1 MTKKTNNLSASLRQ
15 KIQNI
20 IHQEDGFSF
29 IEVII
34 VIAMI
39 LILSAILIPSYFGFV
54 ESAREANVKI
64 SAQNMYTAV
73 QMANLSLEDISTS
86 KDLFDELQRLNPAL
100 VGIGAVFDVSKTT
113 NENDEDDYLEVAKLT
128 GNDPTEVSPLLIAK
142 IAAALSS
149 AFFSTLAIS
158 STRTPDAPISA
169 TLCFTISIAFA

>member
-15 KIQNI
+15 KIKNI

-29 IEVII
+29 VEVII

-73 QMANLSLEDISTS
+73 QMAKLELGSLEDS
-86 KDLFDELQRLNPAL
+86 KDLFVELKKLNPNLA
-100 VGIGAVFDVSKTT
+100 GIKASDSDKTFLSADT
-113 NENDEDDYLEVAKLT
+113 YSDNENV
-128 GNDPTEVSPLLIAK
+128 GGDPYDISDFNENAC
-142 IAAALSS
+142 
-149 AFFSTLAIS
+149 AIS
-158 STRTPDAPISA
+158 
-169 TLCFTISIAFA
+169 TIEESEV